1 MRPGDKILA
10 IDEELTAGFDVAT
23 AVKKIRGKPGT
34 SVSLTLV
41 SDEKPEVSKK
51 VKIAREKIIVPS
63 LTYSL
68 KKGNVAYVKLNQ
80 FNQETTPLLDSAIAK
95 MPDQVRGVIL
105 DLRGNPGGRLDTAVE
120 VASRWIGPENIIVE
134 ERGRLPEFQ
143 KKFYAQGSQ
152 SLKGKKTI
160 ILINKGSASASE
172 IVAGAL
178 QDYKLATIMGERSF
192 GKGSVQNLYDFDDGS
207 ALKLTVAEWFTPNGR
222 NINKEGIK
230 PDTEFKQEWDK
241 EKVGEDK
248 MLEKA
253 LELLK

>member
-1 MRPGDKILA
+1 MARKDIS
-10 IDEELTAGFDVAT
+10 VA
-23 AVKKIRGKPGT
+23 V
-34 SVSLTLV
+34 LV
-41 SDEKPEVSKK
+41 NG
-51 VKIAREKIIVPS
+51 A
-63 LTYSL
+63 
-68 KKGNVAYVKLNQ
+68 
-80 FNQETTPLLDSAIAK
+80 
-95 MPDQVRGVIL
+95 
-105 DLRGNPGGRLDTAVE
+105 
-120 VASRWIGPENIIVE
+120 
-134 ERGRLPEFQ
+134 
-143 KKFYAQGSQ
+143 
-152 SLKGKKTI
+152 
-160 ILINKGSASASE
+160 SASASE

-178 QDYKLATIMGERSF
+178 QDHKRAIVLGQQTF